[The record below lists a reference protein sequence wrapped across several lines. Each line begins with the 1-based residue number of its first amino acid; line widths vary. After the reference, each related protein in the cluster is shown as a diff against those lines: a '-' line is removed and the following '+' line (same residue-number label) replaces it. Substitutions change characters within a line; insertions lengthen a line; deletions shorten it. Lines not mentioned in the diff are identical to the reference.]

1 MNSMKVTIID
11 KTISVIDNKE
21 IKPNP
26 IKNIIIHMVMM
37 KSEIFL
43 WFIPKDKN
51 RWCKCDLSALKGR
64 ISIFYSSQIYSYGI

>member
-43 WFIPKDKN
+43 
-51 RWCKCDLSALKGR
+51 
-64 ISIFYSSQIYSYGI
+64 